1 VFTLGLSYLMAVCG
15 TYVPDIKEGLRAF
28 VRMMFFITPIVWPA
42 GKVPEGARF
51 LVTYNPVAFLVE
63 AYRRL
68 ILEGRLPFGPQALY
82 FCLVAVTLFVVGL
95 ALFNRV
101 KHNFGDKI

>member
-1 VFTLGLSYLMAVCG
+1 
-15 TYVPDIKEGLRAF
+15 
-28 VRMMFFITPIVWPA
+28 
-42 GKVPEGARF
+42 
-51 LVTYNPVAFLVE
+51 LVE
-63 AYRRL
+63 GYRRL

-82 FCLVAVTLFVVGL
+82 FCLLAVTLFVVGL